1 MLYLGP
7 EDVLKAWGIPTNSPT
22 LGGDAW
28 RHLCFAFS
36 LAHDLDDAGE
46 VLELLRAARVG
57 CADPAQWWTSM
68 TEAMRPVCEENPLL
82 LDLLGLPLVPNPF
95 TLALSVARNMQ
106 RSARARAGYPA

>member
-1 MLYLGP
+1 
-7 EDVLKAWGIPTNSPT
+7 
-22 LGGDAW
+22 
-28 RHLCFAFS
+28 
-36 LAHDLDDAGE
+36 
-46 VLELLRAARVG
+46 
-57 CADPAQWWTSM
+57 M